1 MALQFSVYLVQ
12 EVYGE
17 LSESLDN
24 VLSIQYA
31 IANILIICYD
41 YKRRII
47 SIESLESLFWAPKV

>member
-1 MALQFSVYLVQ
+1 MVTSEKVKRIVTISDDSVKYPAI
-12 EVYGE
+12 
-17 LSESLDN
+17 

-47 SIESLESLFWAPKV
+47 SIDSLESLF